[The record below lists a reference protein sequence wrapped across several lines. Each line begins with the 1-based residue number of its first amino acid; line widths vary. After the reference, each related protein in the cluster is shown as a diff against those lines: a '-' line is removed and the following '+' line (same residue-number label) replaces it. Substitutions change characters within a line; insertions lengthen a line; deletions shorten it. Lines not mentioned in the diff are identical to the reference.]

1 MKVGTDG
8 VLLGAWGFKGMG
20 EESFHVLDVGSGSG
34 VIALQLAQRF
44 GEAELLG
51 LEIDPSAA
59 EQAQENFENS
69 PWSNRLTML
78 QQDAQDFVPETSFDA
93 LVSNPPFYQENV
105 SSGDPTRDQARQL
118 SSLPFEALFGLADR
132 SLKDGGR
139 LALISPASEEERIRD
154 LAREAGFGLRRFCR
168 VRGHSTAPVKRL
180 LWEFGKASEDA
191 FVAEELTLEVSRGV
205 YTEEYRALVASF
217 YLKM

>member
-1 MKVGTDG
+1 M
-8 VLLGAWGFKGMG
+8 
-20 EESFHVLDVGSGSG
+20 
-34 VIALQLAQRF
+34 
-44 GEAELLG
+44 
-51 LEIDPSAA
+51 
-59 EQAQENFENS
+59 
-69 PWSNRLTML
+69 
-78 QQDAQDFVPETSFDA
+78 
-93 LVSNPPFYQENV
+93 
-105 SSGDPTRDQARQL
+105 
-118 SSLPFEALFGLADR
+118 
-132 SLKDGGR
+132 
-139 LALISPASEEERIRD
+139 ALISPASEEERIRD